1 MSDKVIYDTGKTIFY
16 EEGTNSLLAKTLN
29 IAIKD
34 SNSTK
39 TVCREVWLQYYSD
52 SLSNSEKGKKN
63 IDKFNNS
70 FKFCSSIIIKSNRLV
85 TIPVF
90 IGDIQA
96 KLTADVIDYEIPLLL
111 SKDPMKMANAMT
123 DFKNDK
129 MIMF

>member
-1 MSDKVIYDTGKTIFY
+1 MSDKVIYDTRKTIFY
-16 EEGTNSLLAKTLN
+16 EEGTNSLLAKTFN

-70 FKFCSSIIIKSNRLV
+70 FKFCSSIIIRSNRLV

>member
-70 FKFCSSIIIKSNRLV
+70 FKFCSSIIIRSNRLV

>member
-1 MSDKVIYDTGKTIFY
+1 M
-16 EEGTNSLLAKTLN
+16 
-29 IAIKD
+29 
-34 SNSTK
+34 
-39 TVCREVWLQYYSD
+39 
-52 SLSNSEKGKKN
+52 
-63 IDKFNNS
+63 
-70 FKFCSSIIIKSNRLV
+70 

-96 KLTADVIDYEIPLLL
+96 KLTVVVIDYEIPLLL

>member
-1 MSDKVIYDTGKTIFY
+1 M
-16 EEGTNSLLAKTLN
+16 
-29 IAIKD
+29 
-34 SNSTK
+34 
-39 TVCREVWLQYYSD
+39 
-52 SLSNSEKGKKN
+52 N
-63 IDKFNNS
+63 IDKFDNS
-70 FKFCSSIIIKSNRLV
+70 FKFCSGIIIKSNRLV

-96 KLTADVIDYEIPLLL
+96 KLTVVVIDYEIPLLL

>member
-39 TVCREVWLQYYSD
+39 TVCHEVWLQYYSD

-70 FKFCSSIIIKSNRLV
+70 FKFCSSIIIRSNILV

>member
-1 MSDKVIYDTGKTIFY
+1 MSDKVIYDTRKTIFY
-16 EEGTNSLLAKTLN
+16 EEGTNSLLAETFN

-39 TVCREVWLQYYSD
+39 TVCREVWLQYYGD

-63 IDKFNNS
+63 INKFNNS
-70 FKFCSSIIIKSNRLV
+70 FKFCSSIFIRSNRLV
-85 TIPVF
+85 TIQVF

>member
-70 FKFCSSIIIKSNRLV
+70 FKFCSSIIIRSNRLV

-111 SKDPMKMANAMT
+111 SKDPMKMANAMA

-129 MIMF
+129 IIMF

>member
-1 MSDKVIYDTGKTIFY
+1 MNF
-16 EEGTNSLLAKTLN
+16 
-29 IAIKD
+29 
-34 SNSTK
+34 
-39 TVCREVWLQYYSD
+39 
-52 SLSNSEKGKKN
+52 
-63 IDKFNNS
+63 DKFNSS
-70 FKFCSSIIIKSNRLV
+70 FKFCSSIIIRSNRLV

>member
-1 MSDKVIYDTGKTIFY
+1 MSDKVIYDTGKTMFY

-70 FKFCSSIIIKSNRLV
+70 FKFCSSIIIRSNRLV